1 MAKKAKK
8 AVKRAQIVSLP
19 PQGMTTTIPDKFY
32 LVAGES
38 EGMTPLNAFD
48 NALVDAGIGNT
59 NLVKMSSI
67 LPPGSKQIKPVKLPL
82 GALVP
87 VAFASK
93 VSSQTDEIISA
104 AVAIAIPKDP
114 KKNGLIME
122 YSAAGHK
129 QEVEKIVRHM
139 AEEGF
144 KQRGYELKEVLSISA
159 QHNVKKIGAAYA
171 AVVLWW

>member
-1 MAKKAKK
+1 MKNTTK
-8 AVKRAQIVSLP
+8 
-19 PQGMTTTIPDKFY
+19 MTNAGITQTIPNKFF
-32 LVAGES
+32 LVAGHS

-48 NALVDAGIGNT
+48 SALLDAGIGNT

-67 LPPGSKQIKPVKLPL
+67 LPPGSKKIKPAKLPL

-87 VAFASK
+87 VAYASK
-93 VSSQTDEIISA
+93 VSTQVDEIISA
-104 AVAIAIPKDP
+104 GVAVAIPKDP

-122 YSAAGHK
+122 YSGAGHK
-129 QEVEKIVRHM
+129 QEIERIVRHM
-139 AEEGF
+139 AEEGMRY
-144 KQRGYELKEVLSISA
+144 RGYEVKEILSIAA

>member
-8 AVKRAQIVSLP
+8 AKAPRIITIP
-19 PQGMTTTIPDKFY
+19 PQGMTITIPNKFY
-32 LVAGES
+32 LVAGAS

-67 LPPGSKQIKPVKLPL
+67 LPPGCTKIKPVKLPL

-87 VAFASK
+87 VAYASK
-93 VSSQTDEIISA
+93 VSSQSDEIISA
-104 AVAIAIPKDP
+104 AVAVAIPMDK

-129 QEVEKIVRHM
+129 EEVEKIVRHM

-144 KQRGYELKEVLSISA
+144 RQRGYELKEVLSISA

>member
-1 MAKKAKK
+1 MAKKAIK
-8 AVKRAQIVSLP
+8 AKAPKIISIP
-19 PQGMTTTIPDKFY
+19 PQGMTTTIPNKFY

-67 LPPGSKQIKPVKLPL
+67 LPPNCTKIKPVLLPL
-82 GALVP
+82 GSLVP
-87 VAFASK
+87 VAYASK
-93 VSSQTDEIISA
+93 VSSQPDEIISA
-104 AVAIAIPKDP
+104 AVAVAIPKD
-114 KKNGLIME
+114 KNKNGLIME

-129 QEVEKIVRHM
+129 EEVEKIVRHM
-139 AEEGF
+139 AEEGL
-144 KQRGYELKEVLSISA
+144 KQRGYALKEILSISA
-159 QHNVKKIGAAYA
+159 QHDVKKIGAAYA

>member
-1 MAKKAKK
+1 MAKKTKK
-8 AVKRAQIVSLP
+8 AKAPRIIAIP
-19 PQGMTTTIPDKFY
+19 PQGMTITIPKKFY
-32 LVAGES
+32 LVAGAS

-48 NALVDAGIGNT
+48 NALVAAGIGNT

-67 LPPGSKQIKPVKLPL
+67 LPPDCTKINPVKLPL

-87 VAFASK
+87 VAYASK
-93 VSSQTDEIISA
+93 VSSQSDEIISA
-104 AVAIAIPKDP
+104 AVAVAVPKDK

-129 QEVEKIVRHM
+129 EEVEKIVRHM
-139 AEEGF
+139 AEEGLR
-144 KQRGYELKEVLSISA
+144 QRGYELREILSISA